1 MQSLDARRVLVV
13 LLVLWAMACRSGP
26 PPDEAAN
33 PQATDNPAPTDSL
46 AKPTFADF
54 SKRIDFYMAQRSRA
68 ESAVPELKETSDP
81 KKVHDR
87 EKALGD
93 AIRTVRADAHQG
105 EIFTEET
112 STEFRRMI
120 KDDFQKRTPKD
131 QAAVLEEVP
140 VTVPP
145 RINTDYPTAMP
156 LATFPP
162 TLLLNL
168 PTLPDV
174 LEYRFLGP
182 HLILRDIK
190 GNVIVDYIPD
200 VVPRAARVAA
210 ARSTEP

>member
-1 MQSLDARRVLVV
+1 MHRTSWAPTLVAIAG
-13 LLVLWAMACRSGP
+13 LLVASCRSGP

-33 PQATDNPAPTDSL
+33 PGAKDQPAPTDTV

-54 SKRIDFYMAQRSRA
+54 SKRIDFYMEQRQRA
-68 ESAVPELKETSDP
+68 EAAVPELKETSDP
-81 KKVHDR
+81 KKVSDR

-105 EIFTEET
+105 EIFTEAAAV
-112 STEFRRMI
+112 EFRRI
-120 KDDFQKRTPKD
+120 VEADFGKRPAKE
-131 QAAVLEEVP
+131 QAAVLVEVP

-145 RINTDYPTAMP
+145 RINISYPTELP

-162 TLLLNL
+162 TLLMNL

-174 LEYRFLGP
+174 LEYRFLGR

-200 VVPRAARVAA
+200 VVPVGAKLKEA
-210 ARSTEP
+210 